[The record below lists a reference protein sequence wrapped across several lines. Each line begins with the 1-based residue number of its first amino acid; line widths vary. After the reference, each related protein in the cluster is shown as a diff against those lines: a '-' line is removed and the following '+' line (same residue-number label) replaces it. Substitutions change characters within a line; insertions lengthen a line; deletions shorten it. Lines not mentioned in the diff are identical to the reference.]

1 MKTLGKVYANHG
13 VARNKKPLHNII
25 YTVELSQLK
34 NDVDKTDYEKF
45 KFKDLGYLILLWKYE
60 GKNSVQYYH
69 GLIEPDKLKL
79 LIGGE
84 KQWSKFCQGKR
95 EFIIQR
101 RIDGKNTPTGL

>member
-1 MKTLGKVYANHG
+1 METLGKVYANRG
-13 VARNKKPLHNII
+13 VERNKKPLHNIV
-25 YTVELSQLK
+25 YKVEVSQLK

-60 GKNSVQYYH
+60 GGDANFYH

-79 LIGGE
+79 FIGE

-95 EFIIQR
+95 EFIVQR
-101 RIDGKNTPTGL
+101 RIDGRNIPKKM